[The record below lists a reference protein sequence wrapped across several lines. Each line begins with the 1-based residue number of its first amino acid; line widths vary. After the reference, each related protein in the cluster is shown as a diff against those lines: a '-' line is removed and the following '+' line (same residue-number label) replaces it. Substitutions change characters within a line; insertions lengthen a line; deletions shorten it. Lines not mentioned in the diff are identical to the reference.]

1 MGVVAGQMA
10 ALTVTVTSPDARIHA
25 TVTAGKPRSFGFRP
39 NTYRFYTEER
49 LGHQLARLA
58 TLAYIGHQR
67 GMDRIHAD
75 NGMTVIRDPLQ
86 ARDPAE
92 AAFIERSNSITVAGV
107 GARKLVRFTT
117 TGMLD
122 WRCRIE
128 EGTVRRLSEKEFVS
142 EVSLAVNN
150 VLGKTHSIGML
161 LKDAYFGRVLSPDVR
176 ERLIAE
182 LSAA

>member
-1 MGVVAGQMA
+1 MGVVAGQLA
-10 ALTVTVTSPDARIHA
+10 ALTVTVSSPDARMRA

-39 NTYRFYTEER
+39 NTYRFYTEDR

-67 GMDRIHAD
+67 GVDRIHAEND
-75 NGMTVIRDPLQ
+75 MTVIRDPRQ

-92 AAFIERSNSITVAGV
+92 ATFVERSNSITVAGV
-107 GARKLVRFTT
+107 GARKMVRFKT
-117 TGMLD
+117 TGMLN
-122 WRCRIE
+122 WQCRIA

-142 EVSLAVNN
+142 EVSLAVND
-150 VLGKTHSIGML
+150 VLGKTHSIAML
-161 LKDAYFGRVLSPDVR
+161 LKDEYRGRVLSHDVR